1 MNVKLLL
8 AVFALA
14 AVGSGWFA
22 GAGATADSAARSTA
36 ATFQASA
43 AGQPQPELDLWS
55 SSPRLGVTA
64 KTDVEVH
71 VPAASAEVGK
81 VTLYVPAGYGFAP
94 VAAPGTG
101 EGHVFVQTASDIALG
116 DLKAVNP
123 AQYVNTPQAQACAP
137 GPHAAVWTMG
147 LSFGFSSTKTLV
159 PIYID
164 PTSGGETALGA
175 HKLQAC
181 LPLAS
186 VASPGGWPLGS
197 KLRDLDLEFTRLTNP
212 TSTALYVWRAFVSNP
227 DAAGNPD
234 SATTY
239 ELRSDMPLP
248 AKLSLSGKFDRTH
261 RRAVLSGRLISQA
274 LPVGGVPVGLYRLG
288 KDDWTFVGLSRTSAN
303 GSYRFVRRIT
313 KTGTYST
320 EAWGIGD
327 CTGDSTA
334 PTGCL
339 NETLAA
345 IDSSN
350 VRIVVR
356 RHH

>member
-22 GAGATADSAARSTA
+22 GAGATADSAARSQA

-43 AGQPQPELDLWS
+43 GPPQPELDLWS
-55 SSPRLGVTA
+55 SSSRLGVVA
-64 KTDVEVH
+64 KTDVDLH
-71 VPAASAEVGK
+71 VPAASAEAGK
-81 VTLYVPAGYGFAP
+81 LTLYVPADYGFTP
-94 VAAPGTG
+94 VAPPGTG
-101 EGHVFVQTASDIALG
+101 EGHVFVRTASDFALG

-123 AQYVNTPQAQACAP
+123 ALYVNTPQAQACAP

-147 LSFGFSSTKTLV
+147 LEFGFSSTKTLV
-159 PIYID
+159 PIYVD
-164 PTSGGETALGA
+164 QTSGDETALGA
-175 HKLQAC
+175 YKLQAC

-212 TSTALYVWRAFVSNP
+212 TSAALYVWRAFVSNP
-227 DAAGNPD
+227 DATGNPD
-234 SATTY
+234 SSTTY

-248 AKLSLSGKFDRTH
+248 AKLSLSAKFDRKH
-261 RRAVLSGRLISQA
+261 HRAVLSGRLISQA
-274 LPVGGVPVGLYRLG
+274 LPVDGVPVGLYRLG
-288 KDDWTFVGLSRTSAN
+288 KDDWTFLGSSHTAAN
-303 GSYRFVRRIT
+303 GSYRFVRRVT
-313 KTGTYST
+313 RTGTYST
-320 EAWGIGD
+320 EAWGIRD

-356 RHH
+356 RHR